1 MENKFSSS
9 EILDAVKTI
18 LEKKIKKKTVKQNFD
33 KKEIKIP
40 IDTENIISQAEKTI
54 REKN

>member
-40 IDTENIISQAEKTI
+40 IDTENIISQAEQTI